1 MVDELDKN
9 MYKIIKIGEIDNY
22 KCIFCDFYSGNLS
35 SLTRHQNKK
44 KSCYT
49 VQEHKCIF
57 CNKVFNKKYDLNNHM
72 NRKNKCIFD
81 KNETPTE
88 SVIVNDNELEMKKLL
103 LENDFLKKDL
113 LNLKNENERL
123 KKLNTEKDL
132 DDIKKYKDFYSSIA
146 GDIVEIM
153 LCKKSPITL
162 RKGLYLN
169 KIEYI
174 ILHGSLTR
182 HRDLEISNDNM
193 DVIKKRLFCLLEI
206 INNTFFD
213 QFMDEIKKKYT
224 DLIPVVREFQTYL
237 KTLDNNKKINGMYPL
252 SYYEIINLKLDN
264 L

>member
-9 MYKIIKIGEIDNY
+9 MYKIIKIGETDNY
-22 KCIFCDFYSGNLS
+22 KCVFCDFYSEHLS

-44 KSCYT
+44 NSCYK

-72 NRKNKCIFD
+72 NRKNKCTAD
-81 KNETPTE
+81 KSDIPPKNIIE
-88 SVIVNDNELEMKKLL
+88 IDNDLEVKRLL

-113 LNLKNENERL
+113 LNLKSENERL

-132 DDIKKYKDFYSSIA
+132 DDIKKYKDFYNSMA
-146 GDIVEIM
+146 DDIVEIM
-153 LCKKSPITL
+153 SSKKCPITL

-182 HRDLEISNDNM
+182 HRDLEISNDNV
-193 DVIKKRLFCLLEI
+193 DDIKKRLFCLLEI
-206 INNTFFD
+206 INDTFFD
-213 QFMDEIKKKYT
+213 QFMDEIKKKHN
-224 DLIPVVREFQTYL
+224 DLIPFVREFQIYL